1 MSFATMSRGSRTLL
15 VGIGLMSVYAGYAA
29 LTRPWLTVDHK
40 PSLTIPR
47 KAGKTPEKSR
57 IFETAAEHFEA
68 DSWVKKANGKFR
80 DGERLLFFDKHE
92 LFNDNR
98 SIRVK
103 PVALLWGNKS
113 EDDEDPSNDK
123 APITATADSAQLDA
137 STKFSLGEG
146 QFGKITS
153 GLLAGDVRISGPEL
167 SLEGRTFYIDEDA
180 MKIWTGQPVK
190 FQWQGHNGHAEGGAE
205 IELVSSSD
213 PEQAGLMS
221 VSNVSRIRL
230 LGRVTCNL
238 YFVGKQ
244 GNREAVMLNVNAA
257 NGFEYFVP
265 TRQGTFSG
273 FVDREL
279 KVDNQVLVERLREDE
294 SVDKLFCS
302 QLVLGLQ
309 PKIRENVDSDEGKK
323 KRENLELASITADG
337 RRVIY
342 HSELDDIRAT
352 MSILRFQLFDQT
364 LEMLGRPEAATGK
377 PIYVDIRQGSRHLV
391 SPQVFVSFLER
402 RGVRSIECSGP
413 GRIEPV
419 EGEVPDQ
426 KIPPVTAT
434 WNTSLVLD
442 RGEEDRITLTGTAS
456 VSYPEQ
462 DMGLDAE
469 TIEIVLEDEDAK
481 DQPAVEHVDG
491 APTEGALTDGAP
503 EEGVA
508 GKQSWVSMDS
518 MHFRAREVIAR
529 QDVLMTVTGLTG
541 KAREKLVVKFANLE
555 EGALSVQPVSM
566 SRDSETTQST
576 ADGSSG
582 KSDTKRAP
590 LKGLTEFSSDTIE
603 ASLLMVPDR
612 DPQLQDIWLKGGVSV
627 VHTSEEN
634 PAAASFKANG
644 NVLHAE
650 GGFVGDREIN
660 LFGDPASVVR
670 ETARIEGKRIDLT
683 EIATSGPE
691 QAEAK
696 VEGSG
701 RIRFIVERGPN
712 GQPLAS
718 PAPLDIYWTERM
730 TFSGRTAHFI
740 GNVRAVLNNEVD
752 YDAELTCAGMKVHF
766 AEDVQIAR
774 DQKERE
780 KAFNDPRTKP
790 RASKKAESGAENDI
804 VKIECEGQVIVDA
817 ETMLNGVVTA
827 RHHAE
832 FADFVIDQVTG
843 DFNAMGPGVI
853 ESVQPDKNKRLK
865 FTGRTVAKANTPIN
879 TPDHACMYM
888 RATFIGAIEGNH
900 VQRFVRLRQHVRGVF
915 GPVRTLDD
923 KINIDGLGADE
934 LPSNT
939 GSMGCENL
947 TVSMNTPEGS
957 AENSFSLVAESNGA
971 GGISG
976 TRAPCRLES
985 KEFSGD
991 ADKITYDHSKQQYI
1005 LRADEGRQ
1013 AKVTYQP
1020 NGREPQT
1027 LTGRRFDYYADRNQ
1041 LQADQ
1046 ITGVQGTGDL

>member
-1 MSFATMSRGSRTLL
+1 MSFATMSRSSRTLL
-15 VGIGLMSVYAGYAA
+15 VGIGLMSVYAAYAA
-29 LTRPWLTVDHK
+29 LTRPWLTVEHK

-57 IFETAAEHFEA
+57 IFETAVEHFEA
-68 DSWVKKANGKFR
+68 DSWVQDANGKFR
-80 DGERLLFFDKHE
+80 DGDRLLFFDKHE

-103 PVALLWGNKS
+103 PVALLWGNNS
-113 EDDEDPSNDK
+113 EDDKDPSNDK

-137 STKFSLGEG
+137 STRFSLGEG

-153 GLLAGDVRISGPEL
+153 GLLAGDVRISGPDL
-167 SLEGRTFYIDEDA
+167 RLDGRTFYIDDDA
-180 MKIWTGQPVK
+180 MKIWTGQPVE
-190 FQWQGHNGHAEGGAE
+190 FQWQGHSGRAEGGAE

-230 LGRVTCNL
+230 LGRVICNL
-238 YFVGKQ
+238 FFTDKDGD
-244 GNREAVMLNVNAA
+244 REAVTLTVNAA

-273 FVDREL
+273 FADREL
-279 KVDNQVLVERLREDE
+279 KADNQVLVERPRDDG
-294 SVDKLFCS
+294 SFDKLFCS

-309 PKIRENVDSDEGKK
+309 PRIRASVKDGDNEK

-364 LEMLGRPEAATGK
+364 LELLGRPEAATGK
-377 PIYVDIRQGSRHLV
+377 PIYVDVRQGSRHLV
-391 SPQVFVSFLER
+391 SPRVFISFLDR

-426 KIPPVTAT
+426 KIPPVTAN
-434 WNTSLVLD
+434 WNKSLVLD
-442 RGEEDRITLTGTAS
+442 RGEEDRITLSGTAS
-456 VSYPEQ
+456 VSYPDQ

-469 TIEIVLEDEDAK
+469 TIEIVLEDDEPEDEPSVEGT
-481 DQPAVEHVDG
+481 DAV
-491 APTEGALTDGAP
+491 P
-503 EEGVA
+503 EEKVQGH
-508 GKQSWVSMDS
+508 GSLVSMDS
-518 MHFRAREVIAR
+518 MHFRAREVVAL
-529 QDVLMTVTGLTG
+529 QNVLMTVTGLTG
-541 KAREKLVVKFANLE
+541 KAREKLVVKLAHLD
-555 EGALSVQPVSM
+555 EGALPVQPVSM
-566 SRDSETTQST
+566 SRNGETVEST
-576 ADGSSG
+576 ADEASG
-582 KSDTKRAP
+582 TTRTKRAP

-603 ASLLMVPDR
+603 ASLLTVPQG

-634 PAAASFKANG
+634 PGAASFRANG

-650 GGFVGDREIN
+650 GGFGGDREIN

-766 AEDVQIAR
+766 AEDVKIAR
-774 DQKERE
+774 DQKDRE
-780 KAFNDPRTKP
+780 KAFNAPRSKP
-790 RASKKAESGAENDI
+790 RVSKDTKSGAANDI

-817 ETMLNGVVTA
+817 ETMLNGAVTA

-832 FADFVIDQVTG
+832 FANFVIDQITG

-900 VQRFVRLRQHVRGVF
+900 EQRFVRLRQHVRGVF

-957 AENSFSLVAESNGA
+957 TENSFSLVAESNGA
-971 GGISG
+971 GGVSG